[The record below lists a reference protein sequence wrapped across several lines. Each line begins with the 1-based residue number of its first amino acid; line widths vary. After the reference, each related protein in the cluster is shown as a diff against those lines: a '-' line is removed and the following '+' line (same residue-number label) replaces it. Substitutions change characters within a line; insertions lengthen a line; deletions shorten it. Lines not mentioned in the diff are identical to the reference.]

1 MGGRVSA
8 VVGGPLA
15 DITVATSAEEEL
27 WGFLQSSP
35 GVASHS
41 SVVDSSRGVTGHSAE
56 PTDMSLEVN
65 RNMTEPVRRVQVG
78 VMGVVPSVM
87 ECKEQKVDMLV
98 VMTNQ
103 GGSRDQWSISSER
116 VELKL
121 EYSELEMRVQV
132 AVNCIS
138 ILCNLMWIQGGFQG
152 NSA

>member
-1 MGGRVSA
+1 MHR
-8 VVGGPLA
+8 
-15 DITVATSAEEEL
+15 
-27 WGFLQSSP
+27 
-35 GVASHS
+35 
-41 SVVDSSRGVTGHSAE
+41 AE
-56 PTDMSLEVN
+56 PTDLSLEIK
-65 RNMTEPVRRVQVG
+65 RNMTQPVRRVQEECSVLVPKGANTIVEVPLLGHGGFQVG
-78 VMGVVPSVM
+78 VMGVVPSMM
-87 ECKEQKVDMLV
+87 ECKEQKIDMLV

-116 VELKL
+116 VQGGKL